1 NNRLILAVFCFL
13 KESKF
18 TCLSNIFYRLE
29 FLILSRICLYLS
41 EFGLISQVILLPN
54 TAERAGVD
62 NTLNKQYSPV
72 TLFCLT
78 KRELLVSIVLL

>member
-1 NNRLILAVFCFL
+1 NLLERPRTGPATKNRLILAVFCFL
-13 KESKF
+13 KESEF

-41 EFGLISQVILLPN
+41 EFGLISQVISLPN

-62 NTLNKQYSPV
+62 NTLNKQ
-72 TLFCLT
+72 
-78 KRELLVSIVLL
+78 

>member
-1 NNRLILAVFCFL
+1 GPATKNRLILAVFCFL
-13 KESKF
+13 KESEF

-62 NTLNKQYSPV
+62 NTLNKQ
-72 TLFCLT
+72 
-78 KRELLVSIVLL
+78 

>member
-1 NNRLILAVFCFL
+1 SSGAGRTSDGNGSHASTL
-13 KESKF
+13 KSPSYTKSVSWQHYRKF

-62 NTLNKQYSPV
+62 NTLNKQ
-72 TLFCLT
+72 
-78 KRELLVSIVLL
+78 

>member
-1 NNRLILAVFCFL
+1 MHYYGNTTCWKGREPDQQQKPPDFGGFLFL
-13 KESKF
+13 KESEF

-62 NTLNKQYSPV
+62 NTLNKQ
-72 TLFCLT
+72 
-78 KRELLVSIVLL
+78 